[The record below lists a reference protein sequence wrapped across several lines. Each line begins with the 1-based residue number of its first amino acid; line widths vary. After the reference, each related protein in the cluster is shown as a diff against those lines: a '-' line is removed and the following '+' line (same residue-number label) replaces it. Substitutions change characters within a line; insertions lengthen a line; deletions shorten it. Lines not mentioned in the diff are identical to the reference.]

1 MSAQSNEVLSMSE
14 ESFLIDLKET
24 EDNLLQFSLTP
35 SQDINKKRK
44 EEITVTVPL
53 MTRIYENIIGDAL
66 ATTKS
71 IPESSAIA
79 ADEPEISLLEVSHH
93 DSFKDCW
100 IVIYDRVYDVT
111 KFLQSVSKHRHLAH
125 RDLPCSP
132 YLNVVPLLIFSILG
146 VTM

>member
-35 SQDINKKRK
+35 SKDINKKSK

-53 MTRIYENIIGDAL
+53 MTRIYENIIGAAL
-66 ATTKS
+66 ATTKNVPVIS
-71 IPESSAIA
+71 ATESV
-79 ADEPEISLLEVSHH
+79 EPEISLLEVKQH
-93 DSFKDCW
+93 DSFQDCW

-111 KFLQSVSKHRHLAH
+111 KFLQSVSDLRHLAH
-125 RDLPCSP
+125 SDLPH
-132 YLNVVPLLIFSILG
+132 VSI
-146 VTM
+146 